1 MIPDDFTIETADW
14 SNQTDRDACSAV
26 REEVFI
32 NEQKV
37 AREDEWD
44 EFDAASR
51 HVLARDST
59 GKPIGTGRLTAQHML
74 GRMAVLKDWRG
85 KQVGAAIVRLLL
97 EQARAL
103 AYPTVEIHAQ
113 SGVLEFYRKLGFVT
127 YGNEFVECDIKH
139 FHMRLELAPQSPPP
153 RAAPGPRPET
163 QIVTV
168 ESRDQAQSGALQ
180 LIAAARREI
189 CIYSRDLDPV
199 LYDTEAGLEALKQ
212 FAISGRGCS
221 VRILVQEPRQPASRG
236 HRLIALA
243 QRLTS
248 VFSFRTPVQDD
259 DLQYPSAF
267 LLNDVRGYYFRVL
280 GSRYE
285 GEIVNYAPGRHAQLQ
300 EYFNQ
305 VWERSEPSEE
315 MRQLAI

>member
-1 MIPDDFTIETADW
+1 
-14 SNQTDRDACSAV
+14 
-26 REEVFI
+26 
-32 NEQKV
+32 
-37 AREDEWD
+37 
-44 EFDAASR
+44 
-51 HVLARDST
+51 
-59 GKPIGTGRLTAQHML
+59 
-74 GRMAVLKDWRG
+74 
-85 KQVGAAIVRLLL
+85 
-97 EQARAL
+97 
-103 AYPTVEIHAQ
+103 
-113 SGVLEFYRKLGFVT
+113 
-127 YGNEFVECDIKH
+127 
-139 FHMRLELAPQSPPP
+139 
-153 RAAPGPRPET
+153 
-163 QIVTV
+163 VTV

-212 FAISGRGCS
+212 FAISGRGGS

-243 QRLTS
+243 QRLSS